1 MTLLYDWLKKAA
13 KVQGNNKAVVYRDNY
28 LSWRGL
34 LHRVDRRAQEFT
46 SMGIKEGAWVGLM
59 LGNVPDFVILALALS
74 KLDAAI
80 VPIDPTTGG
89 RELELILAAAPLRAL
104 VTRPRG
110 SEGSISANGTSAP
123 VPPSTLPRSRVQRPT
138 TPPGSAP
145 IAPSADAAEVRR
157 RLQGT
162 LLTCAVYKRN
172 PPEYGVDPIAVLFTA
187 DSLGDPKG
195 VLRTDKN
202 SIAAV
207 DHVIAALNMTDKTK
221 VLVAVPLFHAYGWDL
236 GFLPTLKLGAT
247 MFLEEE
253 VSARRIGKLIREH
266 DIDVLPGTPAMYAEL
281 SKLPTAKKLELENPR
296 YVAAGSRLDQS
307 VADGFFNEYNVR
319 IQSCYHST
327 EAATVALEDT
337 GKYPTT
343 VGKPITGVEVKIVGA
358 DGKPAKEGIIC
369 IKSKTLSP
377 KSIGPFDSETP
388 MTTRASGMPAI
399 SPAGYAYSSGSDW
412 VLAAY
417 RFEKSLGPLRLPEL
431 SPYPELPDM
440 AARILLFDP
449 LAADPD
455 DQLAR
460 LADIEKSLR
469 SGTIGKGEA
478 EAAAYCAAVAGR
490 ALDRDLSRDERRRG
504 GNPLPRAKACYLLGS
519 LGSPGYR
526 DALFRVIA
534 TDVDPAV
541 RASACEALAFLGV
554 DPDGRS
560 MSAFLAAAARPVD
573 ERTALVIVAAIEG
586 MALRSGQAPSEDA
599 LRALIKLT
607 TRPYGQTVRSR
618 ASAALGHISGTLR

>member
-34 LHRVDRRAQEFT
+34 LHRVDRRAQEFK

-138 TPPGSAP
+138 QPPREGQPPPTPA
-145 IAPSADAAEVRR
+145 ADAAEVRR

-162 LLTCAVYKRN
+162 LLTCSVYKRS
-172 PPEYGVDPIAVLFTA
+172 PPQHGVDPIAVLFTA

-202 SIAAV
+202 TTAAV
-207 DHVIAALNMTDKTK
+207 DHAIAALDMSDKTK

-236 GFLPTLKLGAT
+236 GFLPTLKLGCT

-253 VSARRIGKLIREH
+253 ISARRIGKLVREH
-266 DIDVLPGTPAMYAEL
+266 EVDVLPGTPSMYAEL
-281 SKLPTAKKLELENPR
+281 SKLPTAKKLEFSSPKYL
-296 YVAAGSRLDQS
+296 AAGSRLDQT
-307 VADGFFNEYNVR
+307 VADGFFNEYGVR
-319 IQSCYHST
+319 ILSCYHST

-343 VGKPITGVEVKIVGA
+343 VGKPIEGVEVKVTA
-358 DGKPAKEGIIC
+358 PDGKPAGAKEGLIWV
-369 IKSKTLSP
+369 KSKTLSP
-377 KSIGPFDSETP
+377 KSIGPFDEEKPAAS
-388 MTTRASGMPAI
+388 RASGMVAI
-399 SPAGYAYSSGSDW
+399 GSID
-412 VLAAY
+412 
-417 RFEKSLGPLRLPEL
+417 
-431 SPYPELPDM
+431 
-440 AARILLFDP
+440 
-449 LAADPD
+449 
-455 DQLAR
+455 
-460 LADIEKSLR
+460 R
-469 SGTIGKGEA
+469 SGWLRTGDLGKLDKNGRLCITGREDDVVKVDGKRVALGEVEGCLEAFAKIKAAQATIVTDPMAGAMVVARVVMKTK
-478 EAAAYCAAVAGR
+478 CAAEEIIDHCARNLAPYKVP
-490 ALDRDLSRDERRRG
+490 RRIE
-504 GNPLPRAKACYLLGS
+504 
-519 LGSPGYR
+519 
-526 DALFRVIA
+526 F
-534 TDVDPAV
+534 VD
-541 RASACEALAFLGV
+541 
-554 DPDGRS
+554 
-560 MSAFLAAAARPVD
+560 
-573 ERTALVIVAAIEG
+573 TI
-586 MALRSGQAPSEDA
+586 
-599 LRALIKLT
+599 
-607 TRPYGQTVRSR
+607 
-618 ASAALGHISGTLR
+618 

>member
-138 TPPGSAP
+138 TPPGTP
-145 IAPSADAAEVRR
+145 PTAPSADAAEVRR

-162 LLTCAVYKRN
+162 LLTCAVYKRS

-202 SIAAV
+202 STAAV

-281 SKLPTAKKLELENPR
+281 SKLPTAKKLALEEPR
-296 YVAAGSRLDQS
+296 YVSAGSRLDQA

-358 DGKPAKEGIIC
+358 DGKATKEGIIC

-377 KSIGPFDSETP
+377 KSIGPFDAETP
-388 MTTRASGMPAI
+388 TTTRASGMPAI
-399 SPAGYAYSSGSDW
+399 GAIDKGGWLRTGD
-412 VLAAY
+412 
-417 RFEKSLGPLRLPEL
+417 LGKFDKNGRLMITGRE
-431 SPYPELPDM
+431 
-440 AARILLFDP
+440 
-449 LAADPD
+449 D
-455 DQLAR
+455 DVVKV
-460 LADIEKSLR
+460 D
-469 SGTIGKGEA
+469 GK
-478 EAAAYCAAVAGR
+478 
-490 ALDRDLSRDERRRG
+490 
-504 GNPLPRAKACYLLGS
+504 
-519 LGSPGYR
+519 
-526 DALFRVIA
+526 RV
-534 TDVDPAV
+534 
-541 RASACEALAFLGV
+541 
-554 DPDGRS
+554 
-560 MSAFLAAAARPVD
+560 
-573 ERTALVIVAAIEG
+573 
-586 MALRSGQAPSEDA
+586 
-599 LRALIKLT
+599 
-607 TRPYGQTVRSR
+607 
-618 ASAALGHISGTLR
+618 ALGEVEGCLEAFPKIKQAQATVVTDPMAGAMVVARVVMKTKCGAEEIIDHCARNLAPYKVPRRIEFCDSI

>member
-34 LHRVDRRAQEFT
+34 LHRVDRRAQEFK

-110 SEGSISANGTSAP
+110 SEGSISASGVSAP

-138 TPPGSAP
+138 QPPPGAP
-145 IAPSADAAEVRR
+145 PPAPAADAAEVRR

-162 LLTCAVYKRN
+162 LLTCSVYKRN
-172 PPEYGVDPIAVLFTA
+172 PPDHGVDPIAVLFTA

-202 SIAAV
+202 TTAAV
-207 DHVIAALNMTDKTK
+207 DHAISALDMTEKTK

-236 GFLPTLKLGAT
+236 GFLPTLKLGCT

-253 VSARRIGKLIREH
+253 ISARRIGKLVREH

-281 SKLPTAKKLELENPR
+281 SKLPTAKQLELSKPK
-296 YVAAGSRLDQS
+296 YLAAGSRLDQT
-307 VADGFFNEYNVR
+307 VADGFFNEYGVR
-319 IQSCYHST
+319 ILSCYHST

-343 VGKPITGVEVKIVGA
+343 VGKPIEGVEVKITGP
-358 DGKPAKEGIIC
+358 DGKPAAKDKAGLIW

-377 KSIGPFDSETP
+377 KSIGPFDDEKP
-388 MTTRASGMPAI
+388 TTKERASGMVAI
-399 SPAGYAYSSGSDW
+399 GSHDKGGW
-412 VLAAY
+412 L
-417 RFEKSLGPLRLPEL
+417 RTGDLGKLDKNGRLCITGRE
-431 SPYPELPDM
+431 
-440 AARILLFDP
+440 
-449 LAADPD
+449 D
-455 DQLAR
+455 DVVKV
-460 LADIEKSLR
+460 D
-469 SGTIGKGEA
+469 GK
-478 EAAAYCAAVAGR
+478 
-490 ALDRDLSRDERRRG
+490 
-504 GNPLPRAKACYLLGS
+504 
-519 LGSPGYR
+519 
-526 DALFRVIA
+526 RV
-534 TDVDPAV
+534 
-541 RASACEALAFLGV
+541 
-554 DPDGRS
+554 
-560 MSAFLAAAARPVD
+560 
-573 ERTALVIVAAIEG
+573 
-586 MALRSGQAPSEDA
+586 
-599 LRALIKLT
+599 
-607 TRPYGQTVRSR
+607 
-618 ASAALGHISGTLR
+618 ALGEVEGCLEAFAKIKAAQATVVTDPMAGAMVVARVVMKQKGSAEEIIDHCARNLAPYKVPRRIEFVEAI